1 MLNSYLCSLVLFLS
15 GQRFNLCDLS
25 LVRVIGITPFLTF
38 YADSWPSFCCV
49 AIAFLPRSAKTHS
62 SLQILNRYLLN
73 KWANEYMHAYSQH
86 TSIQWY
92 LWIARLTSVYKVN
105 RPWNLNLVKRI
116 YFRPTGPIGL
126 PWWLSGKESAC
137 QCRRCRFNPWVRKI
151 PWSRKWQSTPVF
163 LPGKSH
169 EQRSLVGY
177 SPWGSKTVTHD
188 LATKQ

>member
-1 MLNSYLCSLVLFLS
+1 MTHGDTAVQQDSKWVTGTVCKYSSLSAVWPILYCIYIHNCGVSVLNSYPCSLVLFLS

-62 SLQILNRYLLN
+62 SLQMLNRYLLN

-92 LWIARLTSVYKVN
+92 LWIRLTSVYKVN
-105 RPWNLNLVKRI
+105 RPWNWI
-116 YFRPTGPIGL
+116 
-126 PWWLSGKESAC
+126 
-137 QCRRCRFNPWVRKI
+137 
-151 PWSRKWQSTPVF
+151 
-163 LPGKSH
+163 
-169 EQRSLVGY
+169 
-177 SPWGSKTVTHD
+177 
-188 LATKQ
+188 